1 MELENIINR
10 FDTFIPAYQSDS
22 RNFQDY
28 VLDIMAEYKKVILD
42 ANLYGSEIKAYTI
55 EETDL
60 KIRIDQIS
68 DGLNKTIN
76 HFFNVSRVDG
86 GALNN
91 LTKVIKD
98 AKLFANHSLHF
109 RTNELSLY
117 RLRGHDKTKHT
128 DAYERKEIFHLPFE
142 MANEASTMRYS
153 LNGVPCLYVA
163 NSVYVAW
170 EEMRK
175 GRKEYA
181 VSLFKN
187 QSPLYFVE
195 LDSTPFHKR
204 KYENDNDKYDDLI
217 DYAMLFPI
225 ILCSSLKV
233 KDDDEKNAFKP
244 EYMIPQLLLECSKSD
259 FIGIRYISTRVDEQ
273 TEGIFWNYAIP
284 VKTVNKTTGYCER
297 LKRVFTLSEVKIFDF
312 CNPTDKSSFTSFKP
326 NEDIIRVFELGMHH
340 DFCNTIFS
348 GIEHELHLLPQDID
362 F

>member
-22 RNFQDY
+22 RSFQDY
-28 VLDIMAEYKKVILD
+28 VLDIIGQYKQAIL
-42 ANLYGSEIKAYTI
+42 ANDLYGSEIKAFTI
-55 EETDL
+55 EEADL
-60 KIRIDQIS
+60 KIRVEQIC
-68 DGLNKTIN
+68 DGLNNTVN
-76 HFFNVSRVDG
+76 HFFNISRVDG
-86 GALNN
+86 IALKN

-117 RLRGHDKTKHT
+117 RLRGHDKTKHA
-128 DAYERKEIFHLPFE
+128 DSYERKEIFHLPFE
-142 MANEASTMRYS
+142 MANKASTMRYS

-175 GRKEYA
+175 ERKEYA
-181 VSLFKN
+181 ISLFKN
-187 QSPLYFVE
+187 QSPLHFVE

-225 ILCSSLKV
+225 ILCSALKV
-233 KDDDEKNAFKP
+233 KNDDEKNSFKP
-244 EYMIPQLLLECSKSD
+244 EYMIPQLLLECSKSN
-259 FIGIRYISTRVDEQ
+259 FIGIRYISTRVGER
-273 TEGIFWNYAIP
+273 TEGTFWNYAIP
-284 VKTVNKTTGYCER
+284 VKMVYNEGYCER
-297 LKRVFTLSEVKIFDF
+297 LKRIFSMSEVKIFDF
-312 CNPTDKSSFTSFKP
+312 YNPFNKGSFTLFRP
-326 NEDIIRVFELGMHH
+326 NEDIVKVFESGIHY
-340 DFCNTIFS
+340 DFCETIFA
-348 GIEHELHLLPQDID
+348 GIEHELHLLTQDID